1 MTKTEFIRKTMS
13 ERKANPTKA
22 ASVILGLEAYR
33 NEFYFEPSGN
43 WPKAEFENRCTARWI
58 IEETIERIHQN
69 PNSDPLTTAH
79 ELLLELIRYM
89 CETDIEKRA
98 NTFRIA
104 SEVLEEIVDYIY
116 AMKGDC

>member
-1 MTKTEFIRKTMS
+1 MTKSEFIRKTMS
-13 ERKANPTKA
+13 VKMSNPTPA
-22 ASVILGLEAYR
+22 ASVIIGLEAFR
-33 NEFYFEPSGN
+33 NEFYFEPSEK
-43 WPKAEFENRCTARWI
+43 WPKVEFENRCTARWI
-58 IEETIERIHQN
+58 IEETIERIRQN
-69 PNSDPLTTAH
+69 PNSDPLTMAQ